1 LYDKEL
7 FDLVSQLYA
16 PNIALYKKR
25 CEEKDLLNISDVCSP
40 ILDIYTVEL
49 EDVKYSFDVNFLR
62 DEALRLESTDLKLAP
77 NLIALAYQSR
87 PNGPVIKEK
96 HNEYK
101 NLLDKYNEEDV

>member
-1 LYDKEL
+1 MLSDYI
-7 FDLVSQLYA
+7 QLIWINRQLNLKT
-16 PNIALYKKR
+16 PL
-25 CEEKDLLNISDVCSP
+25 EKCPVG
-40 ILDIYTVEL
+40 LDQN
-49 EDVKYSFDVNFLR
+49 K
-62 DEALRLESTDLKLAP
+62 STDLKLAP

>member
-1 LYDKEL
+1 MLLILHY
-7 FDLVSQLYA
+7 
-16 PNIALYKKR
+16 IKKGVR
-25 CEEKDLLNISDVCSP
+25 EKDLLNISDVCSP

-96 HNEYK
+96 T
-101 NLLDKYNEEDV
+101 